1 MKNDVCFGDFLH
13 RSNFLRVNAM
23 LSLFITSTSTVEKEK
38 SPLLFAGR
46 IINGDLPALPPLKKY
61 PEKFNAIFAHE
72 LFDLKVT
79 VEVKWG
85 FLISFKLTLII

>member
-1 MKNDVCFGDFLH
+1 
-13 RSNFLRVNAM
+13 M

-46 IINGDLPALPPLKKY
+46 IINGDLPALPPLEKY
-61 PEKFNAIFAHE
+61 RKKFNAISAHE

-79 VEVKWG
+79 VEVKWD
-85 FLISFKLTLII
+85 FLISIQVKPSSSEFELCENCVKIIKNIAFEF